1 MSERRLLAFSAVLFG
16 FLGVV
21 LVLVNFHLPRGNQD
35 FLGWLQGTAVWSV
48 LALVALL
55 ACVLIYG
62 RQQRAGG
69 ALNVIVGIGLLI
81 VGPSLAGSL
90 LIVFSGILGLVAA
103 GAVDEGRY
111 ESRRPQRRG

>member
-1 MSERRLLAFSAVLFG
+1 MSERRVLAFIAILMG

-103 GAVDEGRY
+103 GTFDEVRY
-111 ESRRPQRRG
+111 ERR

>member
-1 MSERRLLAFSAVLFG
+1 MSERRLLAFIAVLFG

-35 FLGWLQGTAVWSV
+35 FLGWLQDTAVWSV
-48 LALVALL
+48 LAIVALL

-69 ALNVIVGIGLLI
+69 VLNVIVGIALLLI
-81 VGPSLAGSL
+81 GPSLAGSL
-90 LIVFSGILGLVAA
+90 VIVFSGILGLVAA
-103 GAVDEGRY
+103 GTFDEYRY
-111 ESRRPQRRG
+111 VRR